1 MFMNEHSKFLGA
13 LFTAGAVLT
22 VVVGS
27 ATHLKDEVRRVEDEA
42 KTLVKH
48 KSELREAN
56 KAKAAAQSE
65 AANQKSVADTYRVLT
80 GGADYKDVV
89 EMTKKRYIPAT
100 S

>member
-22 VVVGS
+22 VVAGS
-27 ATHLKDEVRRVEDEA
+27 ATHLKDEVRRVE
-42 KTLVKH
+42 TLVKH

-65 AANQKSVADTYRVLT
+65 AANQKSVADMYRVLT

>member
-1 MFMNEHSKFLGA
+1 MNEHSKFLGA

-42 KTLVKH
+42 KH

-65 AANQKSVADTYRVLT
+65 AARQKSVADMYRVLT
-80 GGADYKDVV
+80 GADHKDVV
-89 EMTKKRYIPAT
+89 EMTKKR
-100 S
+100 